1 MLFRHEGWPLCIHEK
16 IVVQLASID
25 WRILKPGD
33 FYLQVVPYLKK
44 SPRIVLKCLAKDK
57 HNVEEVVIPE
67 VSYTSIFTLE
77 WLSTIN
83 GERMGIALENCLLTT
98 DDKIFRVPWDNVVNP
113 EFINKPKVIENNI
126 ITPETAEEP
135 SALCLPMD
143 HAERSSPDLESQYL
157 QELSPNRDNL
167 VSSPAPQL
175 GETLVNGVCTNAV
188 PEEDLKSDIE
198 GEYVEL
204 AEVSLPCFGPQ
215 TGSLT
220 QSVPLSYLTQPRTRV
235 NASKGKHRFIV
246 IQDSTYSKNLIQ
258 PALMQK
264 ERCQMDALRTST
276 EVLKNVIPVE
286 SDRMMAHEE
295 LSPEGQL
302 LSGGPG
308 SMGNSSPAAA
318 SPACG
323 AEDSSPAEQETCSEH
338 SIDWR
343 YALCSYSDVCAGDGA
358 SCRAQM
364 TGSTGNMQV
373 EGDGPSRNS
382 GVDVLEQSP
391 ETKLD
396 AAAEEGI
403 QKGHGEPLAECQS
416 EAAQM
421 DSSPVS
427 GPGPLG
433 PCCTLKEDPGV
444 SCQGVGEGI
453 APVQAAALPLVPE
466 DADLGV
472 GRGSPSGSVID
483 ACCGDQEENTSS
495 PLNPPEQM
503 NQGEADEEEL
513 GRREGSEEVKEIEQ
527 TLAVNDNMT
536 SHSYGTVRA
545 PAGGLLADGKEQ
557 EVSACQHKKGEEAV
571 LLPAALSAES
581 EEVAGQLDTSDPSVG
596 LDAQAESS
604 SQCKTLLCGE
614 RHEEQQRWVE
624 NQGHGSEASSVLNPE
639 CVAAQ
644 DLQGGEENQGSFCDG
659 EKSKTGALKTL
670 ESITEELEVGPS
682 SLGPAEGNPEPTA
695 LQSHHE
701 AVPGASPP
709 KGTAGGCL
717 CAYLF
722 GNR

>member
-1 MLFRHEGWPLCIHEK
+1 M
-16 IVVQLASID
+16 
-25 WRILKPGD
+25 
-33 FYLQVVPYLKK
+33 
-44 SPRIVLKCLAKDK
+44 KCLAKDK

-113 EFINKPKVIENNI
+113 EFISKPKVIENNI

-143 HAERSSPDLESQYL
+143 HAECSSPDLESQCL
-157 QELSPNRDNL
+157 QEPSPNRDNL

-188 PEEDLKSDIE
+188 SEEDLKSDIE

-308 SMGNSSPAAA
+308 SMGNSSPVAA

-323 AEDSSPAEQETCSEH
+323 AEDSSPAEQPCSEH

-373 EGDGPSRNS
+373 EGDGPSRNP

-416 EAAQM
+416 EVKQM
-421 DSSPVS
+421 DSSPLS
-427 GPGPLG
+427 SPGPLG
-433 PCCTLKEDPGV
+433 PRCTLKEDPGV
-444 SCQGVGEGI
+444 SCRVVGEGI
-453 APVQAAALPLVPE
+453 ALVQAAASLLVPE
-466 DADLGV
+466 SADVGV
-472 GRGSPSGSVID
+472 GRGSPSGSVTD

-503 NQGEADEEEL
+503 NQEVDEEEL
-513 GRREGSEEVKEIEQ
+513 GRKEGSEEVKEIEQ
-527 TLAVNDNMT
+527 TLAVNENET
-536 SHSYGTVRA
+536 SHSYGSVRA

-571 LLPAALSAES
+571 LLPAAQSAES
-581 EEVAGQLDTSDPSVG
+581 EEVAGQLDTGDPSVG
-596 LDAQAESS
+596 LDAQAEGS
-604 SQCKTLLCGE
+604 SQCKTLRCGE
-614 RHEEQQRWVE
+614 RREEQQRRAE

-670 ESITEELEVGPS
+670 ESITEELEVGPLS
-682 SLGPAEGNPEPTA
+682 SGPAEGNPEPTA

-709 KGTAGGCL
+709 KGAAGGCL
-717 CAYLF
+717 CAYLL
-722 GNR
+722 GNRLKAKLSGATADKSGLLGGNSTNCREAVIFHGSKLALPSELGLT